1 MSSSQKCDDD
11 LTTKL
16 NEIVKT
22 NIALANAIEKSN
34 QDQAGSNEHF
44 ISQLESLLQYNVSTF
59 IDNQHPGQPPSYNV
73 LENH

>member
-22 NIALANAIEKSN
+22 NIALTNAIQKSN
-34 QDQAGSNEHF
+34 QDQGSTNEHF
-44 ISQLESLLQYNVSTF
+44 ISQLRISVTIQCKYF
-59 IDNQHPGQPPSYNV
+59 YR
-73 LENH
+73 

>member
-22 NIALANAIEKSN
+22 NIALTNAIKKN
-34 QDQAGSNEHF
+34 QEDQGTSEHF
-44 ISQLESLLQYNVSTF
+44 ISQLESLLQYILQTF
-59 IDNQHPGQPPSYNV
+59 
-73 LENH
+73 